1 MKKISFLFILVS
13 LVTSFVTIGEIKTNH
28 VWAQD
33 AGGDSQEFF
42 EEGTQEMNQEI
53 KDLQERQHQQQTLEE
68 KEKKLEQELKIHQE
82 GPRIEQV
89 PSPDQRLGLDDNFP
103 FQPRNQEIQIK

>member
-1 MKKISFLFILVS
+1 MKKNSFLFILVS
-13 LVTSFVTIGEIKTNH
+13 LVTSFVTLGEIKTNH

-53 KDLQERQHQQQTLEE
+53 RDLQERQHQQQTLEE
-68 KEKKLEQELKIHQE
+68 KEKKLEQELRIHQE

-103 FQPRNQEIQIK
+103 FPPKNQEIQIK

>member
-13 LVTSFVTIGEIKTNH
+13 LVTSFVTLGEIKTNH
-28 VWAQD
+28 VWAQ
-33 AGGDSQEFF
+33 ALRKDSQEFLK
-42 EEGTQEMNQEI
+42 EGDRERNQEI
-53 KDLQERQHQQQTLEE
+53 KDLEQRQRQQQTLEE
-68 KEKKLEQELKIHQE
+68 KEKKLEQELRIHQE

-103 FQPRNQEIQIK
+103 FQPENQEIQIK